1 MRDFRRRQWPA
12 VALHHAPQNLRFAF
26 RAIECRARPVG
37 LRSRTGQFGF
47 LYLGD
52 LLRALGTAIEQ
63 FLQLPI
69 DAVDLAADP
78 LQVGAC
84 RRTL

>member
-1 MRDFRRRQWPA
+1 MTLQLDDLDLLNTPPDA
-12 VALHHAPQNLRFAF
+12 VAGVP
-26 RAIECRARPVG
+26 
-37 LRSRTGQFGF
+37 
-47 LYLGD
+47 
-52 LLRALGTAIEQ
+52 
-63 FLQLPI
+63 LQLPI